1 MPTLASSS
9 PFLPSLSNDPLVF
22 GVSLATGFVL
32 GVLTHR
38 YVFAWIHPSL
48 LLGLKEKKK
57 RFITSHASSSNSST
71 TTTTTTKPAVGSGSY
86 SSLLSETSESILSQD
101 VHPAKT
107 KRQKM
112 HKESYTP
119 LPISQ
124 RITCLFCKN
133 SHSRLSSNQKIPFH
147 LRAQVLKDEERSF
160 LSINT
165 SETQKKKYK

>member
-101 VHPAKT
+101 
-107 KRQKM
+107 
-112 HKESYTP
+112 
-119 LPISQ
+119 
-124 RITCLFCKN
+124 
-133 SHSRLSSNQKIPFH
+133 
-147 LRAQVLKDEERSF
+147 
-160 LSINT
+160 
-165 SETQKKKYK
+165 